1 MDAKTQDNSDKQA
14 KGSDSTADGALAAL
28 ERKLAEAE
36 KSKSLLA
43 LFVEQFAEHRVAVV
57 SLILLALIALLAICA
72 PVVVGIFG
80 VNPTDQNI
88 LHRFADMGSTVSLPQ
103 NRQEERI
110 QVWVDENPNLAAAL
124 INAAHSAQLVSV
136 DESDEDVPFI
146 LNELRQDEP
155 SVYLKFMEQQS
166 PAQKSY
172 AKITEKFDTY
182 HLLGTDELG
191 RDVFARL
198 IYGAR
203 ISLMVAALVGVCS
216 AVLGLL
222 FGATAGYFGGILDN
236 VLMRITDALL
246 TIPTT
251 PLYIIFAAAD
261 LSQIPLLGAMLEGE
275 NQSVIKMVVIM
286 FSLTWMPIARIVRGT
301 VLSIKES
308 EYVLAARTIGMS
320 NFSIIVGHVIPNV
333 FGPLVVAVT
342 LLMGDAMLIETGLSF
357 LGLGI
362 QPPIPSWGNML
373 QNALELVRTMPILAI
388 IPGLMIFVV
397 IIAINFVGDGL
408 RDALDPKAI
417 RR

>member
-1 MDAKTQDNSDKQA
+1 MDSGTQDKSTLTDDTAAEQA
-14 KGSDSTADGALAAL
+14 QASLAQ
-28 ERKLAEAE
+28 KLAEAE

-43 LFVEQFAEHRVAVV
+43 LFVEQFAEHKVAVV
-57 SLILLALIALLAICA
+57 SLALLAVISLLAILA
-72 PVVVGIFG
+72 PVVVNLFG

-88 LHRFADMGSTVSLPQ
+88 LHRFAEMGAQVSLPQ
-103 NRQEERI
+103 STQEERI
-110 QVWVDENPNLAAAL
+110 ELWSEENPELL
-124 INAAHSAQLVSV
+124 SDLVRAAHAAELVSV
-136 DESDEDVPFI
+136 DEADEEVPFL
-146 LNELRQDEP
+146 LNELRQTDP
-155 SVYLKFMEQQS
+155 AVYEQFMTQKL
-166 PAQKSY
+166 PAQESFADMTKR
-172 AKITEKFDTY
+172 FDTY

-203 ISLMVAALVGVCS
+203 ISLMVAALVGICS

-222 FGATAGYFGGILDN
+222 FGATAGYFGGVLDN

-246 TIPTT
+246 TIPTL

-261 LSQIPLLGAMLEGE
+261 LSKLPLLGAILEGE
-275 NQSVIKMVVIM
+275 NQSVVKMVVIM

-308 EYVLAARTIGMS
+308 EYVLAARTIGLS